1 MPQNKLFK
9 KSEVLRK
16 PRTPASP
23 LPGQALQ
30 GFAEEKNSKLNS
42 NVESNDTPI
51 KKTTYY
57 YKDPLSKTYL
67 AINEVPNK
75 NSTRQ
80 AISKVV
86 SLRKTPADQLQG
98 QAELCTKYYY
108 NNLQQNTPS
117 ITEFNENKVNNLGIE
132 VTECSI
138 CYEQILKQ
146 KNKKIISLPCGH
158 IFHISCIGRYK
169 QKKCPCCT
177 IEYNTNIKNFS
188 NILGRNTLGE
198 IILVGKPIA
207 TIKDLYNKNYI
218 SAIEWSPCGKYIASG
233 SEDGIIS
240 IWHINMKNDL
250 EANLICTIFVCGLE
264 IISIKWIKTKDG
276 SDRIIVCTSWFG
288 ITIWN
293 PFEIKKKEKKKPTL
307 LSLLSLLSSI
317 ISYDTP
323 LTKFSVLGYDH
334 KEVPL
339 FSPDG
344 SRIISMR
351 RNKIWVLDSL
361 SGEYLVALED
371 NYVPVYPLRKGYISN
386 SMRLLVFSS
395 DGQSIAALL
404 PKQKDSKF
412 RREDSVKVWDVETGK
427 RVINILFSSAPY
439 WSFKLALSPDGKRIV
454 FSNGIEKTVKVFDVE
469 SGTNVATFDNDSSLV
484 ESLSFSQDGRRLVY
498 SSCSSQVQVWDIDS
512 NTNLLTYDLDNRI
525 NSVKFYLDEDHII
538 IESLSYLDILNI
550 KNDNCVR
557 ILIKN
562 INKFLWN
569 PNGSYILSAHKNE
582 LEIVYTGD
590 LLLQQSNGKKNDKN

>member
-9 KSEVLRK
+9 KSRVRRLRS
-16 PRTPASP
+16 TPSDP
-23 LPGQALQ
+23 LPEQALQ
-30 GFAEEKNSKLNS
+30 GSAEKNKND
-42 NVESNDTPI
+42 NVESNDTPS
-51 KKTTYY
+51 KNTTYY

-80 AISKVV
+80 AISKQD
-86 SLRKTPADQLQG
+86 K
-98 QAELCTKYYY
+98 KYYY
-108 NNLQQNTPS
+108 NNLQQKTPS
-117 ITEFNENKVNNLGIE
+117 ITEFNENKVINLGIGD
-132 VTECSI
+132 TECII
-138 CYEQILKQ
+138 CYEQILEQ

-169 QKKCPCCT
+169 SKKCPYCS
-177 IEYNTNIKNFS
+177 IEYSTNIKKFS
-188 NILGRNTLGE
+188 NILGRNTLGRFIE
-198 IILVGKPIA
+198 VGKPIA
-207 TIKDLYNKNYI
+207 TIKDLYNKRYI

-233 SEDGIIS
+233 SDDGIIS
-240 IWHINMKNDL
+240 IWDINMKNHLKL
-250 EANLICTIFVCGLE
+250 EANLICTIFVSSLE

-276 SDRIIVCTSWFG
+276 SDRIIVCTSWFN

-293 PFEIKKKEKKKPTL
+293 PFEIKKKEKKTPL
-307 LSLLSLLSSI
+307 SSLLSLLSSTL
-317 ISYDTP
+317 SYDTP
-323 LTKFSVLGYDH
+323 LTKFAVLGYDH

-371 NYVPVYPLRKGYISN
+371 NYVPVYPLRKGYISD

-404 PKQKDSKF
+404 PSQSLLSEDSKF
-412 RREDSVKVWDVETGK
+412 RREDSVKVWDVKTGK
-427 RVINILFSSAPY
+427 CVINILFSSAPY

-469 SGTNVATFDNDSSLV
+469 SRTNVATFDNDSSLV

-498 SSCSSQVQVWDIDS
+498 SSCSSQVQVWDIES
-512 NTNLLTYDLDNRI
+512 KKNLFTYDLDNRI

-550 KNDNCVR
+550 KNDNCMR

-590 LLLQQSNGKKNDKN
+590 LLLQQSNGEKK